1 MALASLEPL
10 GMASAPLP
18 ATSKLP
24 PVHSASASRNRGGVE
39 DFTGETSAGAVRLSA
54 SSRRKG
60 GLKAPK
66 DNDPR
71 DGDPQAAE
79 GHRRCIRQ
87 HALQYII
94 ITSLVT
100 NINRSHYFRKSKSSR
115 LPPPPPT
122 DSLEDSEMVGGAAA
136 LPPPMH
142 SVILDTEPVDR
153 PRRSRHSADGEGP
166 AVERVDRVAI
176 ETSFDGV
183 KSVRSGGVDGSND
196 VRTGYSSSA
205 AQAAAEPTITMRWS
219 ALSAQA
225 ARVHD
230 CEYIARQLPLHFVI
244 HVAHHSSTDSCTQRL
259 LLAAGAHTW
268 HTLAITVR
276 NSLQL
281 QHSLLQVHPFFA
293 LQPCFPDVASGA
305 LVSSTAYR
313 RSPTPRRHDRCT

>member
-1 MALASLEPL
+1 MALAPLDPL

-24 PVHSASASRNRGGVE
+24 PVHAASASRNRVGVE

-66 DNDPR
+66 SNDPN
-71 DGDPQAAE
+71 DGEPQAAE
-79 GHRRCIRQ
+79 GHRRCIQQ
-87 HALQYII
+87 HALQCII
-94 ITSLVT
+94 ITSLIT
-100 NINRSHYFRKSKSSR
+100 NINRFHSFRKSKSSR

-153 PRRSRHSADGEGP
+153 PRRSRRSEGP

-176 ETSFDGV
+176 EASFDGI
-183 KSVRSGGVDGSND
+183 KSVGGGGVDGAND

-205 AQAAAEPTITMRWS
+205 AQVAAEPTITMRWS

-230 CEYIARQLPLHFVI
+230 CEYIARQLPLHFAI

-259 LLAAGAHTW
+259 LLAAGAYTW
-268 HTLAITVR
+268 HILASTVR

-281 QHSLLQVHPFFA
+281 QHSLLQVHQFIA
-293 LQPCFPDVASGA
+293 LQPWFPDVESGA

-313 RSPTPRRHDRCT
+313 RAPTPRRHDRCT